1 VFNLVAVA
9 LAVLSFG
16 FNLTEKNNLSDYSN
30 TFDACYRYLN
40 QLENS
45 FGNNA
50 PLFSPFDD
58 STKVHSNLP
67 ADSLNT
73 ASSPDSLSLLHPK
86 DSTIKISQPP
96 VTGTD
101 SAVITKPVVK
111 PDEIK
116 IESKKDTAAHQPAT
130 NLNLTKKDSLGR
142 LIPDS
147 LSKKGKDSLSAKDT
161 VKIDPM
167 TLDSTARLQYFHYQR
182 NEVPY
187 VTMHNKKNSKFFA
200 QSKSFA
206 KERKIE
212 LDSTGEYVQ
221 IREKV
226 AGQET
231 KVLLRMK
238 FDDYLAMRLDA
249 RNRELW
255 EELGYKYEIK
265 KAEKDLGGLI
275 KDFTDF
281 EIPLPSVGVLS
292 IFGTPK
298 ISLKIGGSV
307 LIHGAWRNE
316 TTEGITASRLGN
328 TRNEPDFK
336 QQVQINVNG
345 TIGDKLEIAADWNT
359 ERTFEYENQLKIK
372 YTGYQDEIIQSI
384 EAGNVSL
391 QTSSLVGGG
400 EALFGVKAAFKMG
413 PLTLTTIASQKKGEV
428 KEVSLSGGSSS
439 QTFVKRAYEYSTN
452 HFFID
457 DDYADPDKGIFTK
470 YYSGAG
476 HPYDMNYYVKDI
488 EVWKS
493 VTTTLKDFT
502 RERMAVASIDLLP
515 LENGQ
520 TKYSD
525 QFRNRKDEAGSVE
538 TSRFVKL
545 TYGNDY
551 TVDYPTG
558 VINFRTALND
568 EDIIAVAYKTAQGMV
583 GEFVGTSIN
592 PADSSSYL
600 VLKLVKPARLQ
611 PQYTRAWKR
620 MLKNI
625 YPIGASNVQ
634 KEGFKLDIKYVIEGQ
649 DSLSQIQGK
658 SGTVKLLNAFGLD
671 LVDASGGSNPDGEF
685 DWDPS
690 YTILPETGEIIFPK
704 LQPFGRDFP
713 VELNDEQKFSI
724 IYDTT
729 QTAARNQKE
738 KDKFII
744 TGKLTGSAS
753 STFNIGYNI
762 VENSVKVMLN
772 GNQLTAGV
780 DYVVDYNVGT
790 ITLRNPD
797 AMVANANLK
806 ITYEQNDLFQLASK
820 TLVGARGIF
829 DFSPKT
835 KLGFSVL
842 NLSQQTLSDK
852 VRIGEE
858 PLSNSIYGID
868 FTTAADLPFVTKF
881 LDNFISTKEK
891 SSITF
896 NGEFAYMRPDPNTK
910 KSTVESDEGLS
921 IAYIDDFEGSKK
933 LIPVGVS
940 YTSWRDI
947 SCPVGLDFLGG
958 RTILQ
963 SMQNKARFF
972 WYNLIPSSVRVT
984 EIWPKKKV
992 AQGDEFVTILDC
1004 EYRPTL
1010 PGAYNYKKS
1019 PLEYPDSSWAGMMKR
1034 LSTSNTNL
1042 IDENIEYMEFWY
1054 KPDSVYA
1061 TTDSLYINLGL
1072 ISEDVIPNG
1081 KLDTEDKNSNEL
1093 IDEGEDTG
1101 IDGVLDAGERLYA
1114 DSTLGIHQYDDDPAH
1129 DNWRLVSGSRNA
1141 DDYVSANNP
1150 QGNAES
1156 IEAGKFPDTEDLKK
1170 NQNLDLLNSYYE
1182 YSVPLK
1188 ADENNPYIV
1197 TSESKVQET
1206 GWNLIRIPLKDFTK
1220 KVGAP
1225 TFSNIEMIR
1234 LYIKNIPHKVHFALT
1249 EFNLVGNQWQ
1259 KTINDDSLMKITVVN
1274 IEDNPN
1280 YTSPP
1285 GVFREKDRS
1294 RPDQNIE
1301 KNEQSLNMQ
1310 ILGLPRGQKREVF
1323 KTLYRALDVFSYKE
1337 MKLFV
1342 HGDETAEANI
1352 SDFRDEYNYAAE
1364 VYYRFG
1370 SDSNNYYEYRQ
1381 PVQKGWNEISIKF
1394 SDLTSKKQGRDSS
1407 RIDSVVKFPVSG
1419 KPGHFFVVKGNP
1431 SLTKISTMTIGVLN
1445 PGDKN
1450 SPDTIRGDVW
1460 INELRVIG
1468 ADDSPGWAYTANTAI
1483 KLADL
1488 MNINM
1493 NISRTDP
1500 NFHRLSERFGSR
1512 IDQLSW
1518 GISAD
1523 LDILKL
1529 IPTNM
1534 QGSNLKISYSHNETM
1549 SKPKYMPGSDMLVS
1563 EAANK
1568 TKEYYI
1574 ARGSTEEDASAAAEA
1589 LITQTQTLQ
1598 VSDSWNLA
1606 GIRLMIPTD
1615 FWLIKHTFNSLTLG
1629 FNYNK
1634 TFSRNPTTAD
1644 NRTWIWNANLNYSLN
1659 FDPENYF
1666 YPTDIPVFGYVLSL
1680 FTDYRNAK
1688 IYYTPQS
1695 FVADFTAKRQRSFN
1709 TSRAVGKV
1717 AATTLISRDFGTTRG
1732 CSVNW
1737 KLTEGGV
1744 LNLGTTYSVN
1754 IGSSLAF
1761 LETDQFNQQRS
1772 ESQIWRDIFG
1782 GAFFGRDYQYDQ
1794 NFEIRTNPRLPSLWD
1809 IDKNF
1814 TLNLGYSVKY
1824 AWSFDFRQE
1833 ALGRS
1838 AGYDSRFNVQMTL
1851 KLKDLAAPLFKE
1863 ESEQERINNLRQ
1875 EQSGA
1880 MRGRGRAREELAAER
1895 AGQQPPVI
1903 NKPVITADSL
1913 FKTLP
1918 DTLFSYMPDTLKRHA
1933 LDSLKLVLAD
1943 SAKKMNA
1950 PPAEEV
1956 VDSASLVPKTP
1967 IYKTAFLMLKT
1978 FTKVVFFDY
1987 DNIQISFSNDNS
1999 LKASG
2004 LYGKGNG
2011 SMNFLGLKYDPSNG
2025 PSRLF
2030 MLGLSNDVGKRV
2042 TTPGVAVSDNFS
2054 QRNNLEF
2061 KTSKPLWEG
2070 ARIDLNWKVGWSLQ
2084 TTTTSSVDS
2093 ITGMLKVNSGT
2104 KSATGTLDRSFLSLP
2119 PTLMFS
2125 FFKSGIKRVNE
2136 LFQAKGSGATT
2147 QDLSDAFVEG
2157 FETFPLLG
2165 KLPVL
2170 KEVMKYIPRPNWRVQ
2185 WDGLETLPLLKSISK
2200 KVTLEHAYS
2209 STISEGWKLN
2219 TEGTTKEIQ
2228 TQRISYGFGPLVGL
2242 NITFNSLWDGNFTGS
2257 IKYNTKNDY
2266 SLGLSTQNI
2275 TEAFSRDIGIT
2286 AGYSK
2291 TGFEIP
2297 FFGVSLKNDFEFSF
2311 SYTYG
2316 KTSNISFDMRQ
2327 FTEAGTPQEIS
2338 TRTSI
2343 EPRVKYVISSKVT
2356 LSVFYKRTSQ
2366 QPEGASRL
2374 PATTTNE
2381 MGLDVNISIQ

>member
-1 VFNLVAVA
+1 M
-9 LAVLSFG
+9 
-16 FNLTEKNNLSDYSN
+16 EKSL
-30 TFDACYRYLN
+30 
-40 QLENS
+40 
-45 FGNNA
+45 GA
-50 PLFSPFDD
+50 PGSLYSPFDD
-58 STKVHSNLP
+58 STKVHSDPPVDSVKAGMP
-67 ADSLNT
+67 ADSLNI
-73 ASSPDSLSLLHPK
+73 LHPK
-86 DSTIKISQPP
+86 DSTIKLALPP
-96 VTGTD
+96 VPATD
-101 SAVITKPVVK
+101 SLVLPKPAENKVETKTDTAK
-111 PDEIK
+111 LIPDAKIK
-116 IESKKDTAAHQPAT
+116 IERKDT
-130 NLNLTKKDSLGR
+130 LMGKLL
-142 LIPDS
+142 PDS
-147 LSKKGKDSLSAKDT
+147 LSKKGKDTLSAKDT

-167 TLDSTARLQYFHYQR
+167 TLDSTARLKYFHYQR
-182 NEVPY
+182 SEVPY
-187 VTMHNKKNSKFFA
+187 VKMFNKKNSKFFA
-200 QSKSFA
+200 QSKSYA

-231 KVLLRMK
+231 KVLLRLK
-238 FDDYLAMRLDA
+238 FDDYIAMRMNA

-345 TIGDKLEIAADWNT
+345 TIGDKLQISADWNT

-372 YTGYQDEIIQSI
+372 YTGYPDEIIQSI

-457 DDYADPDKGIFTK
+457 SIYADPKVGIFTK
-470 YYSGAG
+470 YYSAAG
-476 HPYDMNYYVKDI
+476 HPFDMNYFVNDI
-488 EVWKS
+488 EVWK
-493 VTTTLKDFT
+493 TATGLKDFT
-502 RERMAVASIDLLP
+502 REKMAVAILDLQNVSSYP
-515 LENGQ
+515 SG
-520 TKYSD
+520 KYPD
-525 QFRNRKDEAGSVE
+525 ELRDKKTEAGYIES
-538 TSRFVKL
+538 SRFTKL
-545 TYGNDY
+545 TSGNDY
-551 TVDYPTG
+551 TIDKQTG
-558 VINFRTALND
+558 VIHFRTALND
-568 EDIIAVAYKTAQGMV
+568 DDAIAIAYKSGEGV
-583 GEFVGTSIN
+583 FGEFVGNIN
-592 PADSSSYL
+592 PSDSNKVL
-600 VLKLVKPARLQ
+600 ILKLVKPARLQ
-611 PQYTRAWKR
+611 PQYTSAWGR

-625 YPIGASNVQ
+625 YPIGASQVQ
-634 KEGFKLDIKYVIEGQ
+634 KEGFKLDIKYVVEGQ

-658 SGTVKLLNAFGLD
+658 SGIVRLLNAFGLD

-685 DWDPS
+685 DYDPP
-690 YTILPETGEIIFPK
+690 YTILTETGEIIFPK

-713 VELNDEQKFSI
+713 ADLLDEQKFQKV
-724 IYDTT
+724 YDTT
-729 QTAARNQKE
+729 QSAARNE
-738 KDKFII
+738 KVLDKFII

-820 TLVGARGIF
+820 TLVGARGVF

-868 FTTAADLPFVTKF
+868 FSTSADMPFMTKF

-891 SSITF
+891 SSISF

-910 KSTVESDEGLS
+910 KSTISSDDGLS

-947 SCPVGLDFLGG
+947 SCPIGLDNLGG
-958 RTILQ
+958 RTIME
-963 SMQNKARFF
+963 SMNTKGRFF

-1004 EYRPTL
+1004 EFRPTV
-1010 PGAYNYKKS
+1010 PGAYNYNKT
-1019 PLEYPDSSWAGMMKR
+1019 PLQYPDSSWGGMMKR

-1042 IDENIEYMEFWY
+1042 VDENIEYIEYWY
-1054 KPDSVYA
+1054 KAD
-1061 TTDSLYINLGL
+1061 TTKFTDTDSLYINLGM
-1072 ISEDVIPNG
+1072 ISEDIIPDG
-1081 KLDTEDKNSNEL
+1081 QLSKEDKNDNDL

-1101 IDGVLDAGERLYA
+1101 IDGVLDDAEKAYA
-1114 DSTLGIHQYDDDPAH
+1114 LKQYGISDTDPDPAH
-1129 DNWRLVSGSRNA
+1129 DNWTLVSGSRNV
-1141 DDYVSANNP
+1141 DDYVNANNP
-1150 QGNAES
+1150 QGNAVS
-1156 IEAGKFPDTEDLKK
+1156 IEVGKFPDTEDLKK
-1170 NQNLDLLNSYYE
+1170 NQNLDLMNSYYE
-1182 YSVPLK
+1182 YSIPLK
-1188 ADENNPYIV
+1188 ADDKNPYIV
-1197 TSESKVQET
+1197 TSEGQAVQPT
-1206 GWNLIRIPLKDFTK
+1206 GWNLIRIPLKEFTK
-1220 KVGAP
+1220 KIGSP
-1225 TFSNIEMIR
+1225 TFSNVDMIR
-1234 LYIKNIPHKVHFALT
+1234 LYVKNVPHKVHFALT

-1259 KTINDDSLMKITVVN
+1259 KALKDDSLMKITVVN

-1342 HGDETAEANI
+1342 HGDESSEANI

-1394 SDLTSKKQGRDSS
+1394 SDLTAKKQGRDSS
-1407 RIDSVVKFPVSG
+1407 KIDSVVKFPVTG
-1419 KPGHFFVVKGNP
+1419 KPGHYYVIKGNP
-1431 SLTKISTMTIGVLN
+1431 SLTKISTMTIGVFH
-1445 PGDKN
+1445 PSDKS
-1450 SPDTIRGDVW
+1450 SPDSVWGDVW
-1460 INELRVIG
+1460 VNELRVIG
-1468 ADDSPGWAYTANTAI
+1468 ADDSPGWAYTANTSI

-1512 IDQLSW
+1512 VDQLSW
-1518 GISAD
+1518 GIAAD

-1529 IPTNM
+1529 IPFNM
-1534 QGSNLKISYSHNETM
+1534 QGSNLKISYSHNE
-1549 SKPKYMPGSDMLVS
+1549 SIQKPKYMPGSDMLVS

-1574 ARGSTEEDASAAAEA
+1574 NKGKTQEEADAAAEY
-1589 LITQTQTLQ
+1589 LITSTQSLQ

-1606 GIRLMIPTD
+1606 GIRLIIPTD
-1615 FWLIKHTFNSLTLG
+1615 FWLIKHTFNSLTFG

-1634 TFSRNPTTAD
+1634 TFSRNPTTLD
-1644 NRTWIWNANLNYSLN
+1644 NRTWIWNANLNYTLN

-1666 YPTDIPVFGYVLSL
+1666 YPTDIPVLGYVLSM

-1688 IYYTPQS
+1688 VYYSPQS
-1695 FVADFTAKRQRSFN
+1695 FTADFTAKRQRSFN
-1709 TSRAVGKV
+1709 TSRPTGTIKL
-1717 AATTLISRDFGTTRG
+1717 TPTLISRDFGTTRG
-1732 CSVNW
+1732 CAVNW

-1744 LNLGTTYSVN
+1744 LNLSASYNVN
-1754 IGSSLAF
+1754 ISSSLAF
-1761 LETDQFNQQRS
+1761 LETDQFNQQRA
-1772 ESQIWRDIFG
+1772 ENQIWRDIFG
-1782 GAFFGRDYQYDQ
+1782 GAYFGRDFQYDQ
-1794 NFEIRTNPRLPSLWD
+1794 NFEIRTNPKLPTLWD

-1824 AWSFDFRQE
+1824 GWQFDFRQD

-1838 AGYDSRFNVQMTL
+1838 AGYDSRFNAQMTL
-1851 KLKDLAAPLFKE
+1851 KLKDLFAPLFKE

-1875 EQSGA
+1875 EQTGA
-1880 MRGRGRAREELAAER
+1880 MRGSRGRLRDDAASE
-1895 AGQQPPVI
+1895 APNPAAQLI
-1903 NKPVITADSL
+1903 KKPVMTVDSL
-1913 FKTLP
+1913 MKTLP
-1918 DTLFSYMPDTLKRHA
+1918 DTLYSYMPDTLKRHA
-1933 LDSLKLVLAD
+1933 LDSLKLVFAD
-1943 SAKKMNA
+1943 SVKKMNRIDSTT
-1950 PPAEEV
+1950 V

-1967 IYKTAFLMLKT
+1967 IYKTAFFMLKT
-1978 FTKVVFFDY
+1978 FARIVFFDY
-1987 DNIQISFSNDNS
+1987 DNIQITFSNDNT

-2004 LYGKGNG
+2004 LWGKGNG
-2011 SMNFLGLKYDPSNG
+2011 SMNFFGLNYDPSNG

-2030 MLGLSNDVGKRV
+2030 MLGLSNDVGRRAYGAAA
-2042 TTPGVAVSDNFS
+2042 TDNFS

-2070 ARIDLNWKVGWSLQ
+2070 ARVDLNWKVGWSLQ
-2084 TTTTSSVDS
+2084 KSNTSAVDS
-2093 ITGMLKVNSGT
+2093 ITGMLSSFSST
-2104 KSATGTLDRSFLSLP
+2104 KTATGSLDRSFLSLP
-2119 PTLMFS
+2119 PTLIFS

-2136 LFQAKGSGATT
+2136 LFQAKGPNATT

-2157 FETFPLLG
+2157 FETFPLLA
-2165 KLPVL
+2165 KVPML
-2170 KEVMKYIPRPNWRVQ
+2170 KEVMKYIPRPNWRIQ

-2209 STISEGWKLN
+2209 STISEAWKLN

-2228 TQRISYGFGPLVGL
+2228 SQRISYGFGPLVGL

-2297 FFGVSLKNDFEFSF
+2297 FFGVALKNDFEFSF

-2316 KTSNISFDMRQ
+2316 KTSNISFDMVK